1 LCYLYFIL
9 AQIYELYFVSYL
21 TNKKLGRKRKKNI
34 ILEKIELNDAGSLGK
49 AISKSENQKVIFTK
63 FGVPGDIVD
72 IQVKKKRKSYIEG
85 EIIKFHTYSKKREN
99 PKCSYFQLCGGCSWQ
114 NMKYEDQLIYK
125 SNEVKNNLSRIAK
138 VIPEKTL
145 PIIKSNKEYYYRN
158 KMEFSFSNSRWIT
171 EDEINS
177 KNIIE
182 NKNALGFH
190 KSGMWSKVIDIDKC
204 YLQTNISN
212 KIRNFIKEKS
222 LEIGLDFFDLRNQS
236 GDLRTLMIRT
246 TTLNEIMILIQF
258 YKNSKKVHQLL
269 NEIQKKFP
277 EITSI
282 MYVINSKKND
292 TIYDLKVKC
301 FNGVDFISEK
311 IGNLKFSISAKSF
324 FQTNSYQTKK
334 LYNVVKKFASLKG
347 NETIYD
353 LYCGTGT
360 ISIFLSK
367 FAKEIIGIETVKDAV
382 LAAKDNAKLNKINN
396 TKFIHG
402 DVKHILSDGIKYSN
416 DPDVIILDPPRNGL
430 EKQVISSVI
439 SLKPKKII
447 YVSCNSS
454 TQARDLIDFKEFYK
468 IKLSQ
473 PIDMFPQT
481 YHVENVV
488 LLEKI

>member
-1 LCYLYFIL
+1 
-9 AQIYELYFVSYL
+9 VGR
-21 TNKKLGRKRKKNI
+21 NKRNI
-34 ILEKIELNDAGSLGK
+34 VLENIELTDAGSLGK
-49 AISKSENQKVIFTK
+49 SISKKEGEKIIFTK
-63 FGVPGDIVD
+63 NGVPGDIVD
-72 IQVKKKRKSYIEG
+72 IRVRKKRKSYLEG
-85 EIIKFHTYSKKREN
+85 DIIKYHKYSSKRIN
-99 PKCSYFQLCGGCSWQ
+99 PKCSHFELCGGCSWQ
-114 NMKYEDQLIYK
+114 NMNYEDQLKYK
-125 SNEVKNNLSRIAK
+125 DNEVTENLNRIG
-138 VIPEKTL
+138 KTEEYIKL
-145 PIIKSNKEYYYRN
+145 PIIKSEKTYYYRN

-171 EDEINS
+171 EKEINEGNS
-177 KNIIE
+177 IR

-190 KSGMWSKVIDIDKC
+190 KSGMWSKVIDIEKC
-204 YLQTNISN
+204 FLQANISN

-246 TTLNEIMILIQF
+246 TTLKEIMILIQF
-258 YKNSKKVHQLL
+258 YKNSKKAHQLL
-269 NEIQKKFP
+269 NEIQNKFP

-292 TIYDLKVKC
+292 TIYDLKVES
-301 FNGVDFISEK
+301 FNGIDFISEK

-334 LYNVVKKFASLKG
+334 LYNVVKKFASLQG

-402 DVKHILSDGIKYSN
+402 DVKHILSDGIKDSN